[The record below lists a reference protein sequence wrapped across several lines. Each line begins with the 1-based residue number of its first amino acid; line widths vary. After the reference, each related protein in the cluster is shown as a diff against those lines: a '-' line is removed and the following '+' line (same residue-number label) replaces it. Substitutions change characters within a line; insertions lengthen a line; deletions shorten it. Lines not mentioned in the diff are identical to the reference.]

1 MKAIV
6 HLDVML
12 KEGILDPQGSTVER
26 NLPSL
31 GFNGVSGVRI
41 GKHISFEIEGA
52 SREAISAQVDEMARR
67 FLSNPVIED
76 FSVRIEDVSG

>member
-1 MKAIV
+1 MKAVV